1 MKIVNLMENTAG
13 VEGCAAAHGLS
24 FYIETQ
30 THKLLMDLGPSAE
43 TLRNAERLG
52 IDLTAVDTVILSHGH
67 YDHAGGIMA
76 FASLN
81 PSAKIYMQRT
91 ADGEFYSA
99 DGDGTYRYIGIDKA
113 ITDLPHLVLVDGDHL
128 IDGELLL
135 LTVQN
140 ARHPLPSMNGRLK
153 CRQGETYLPDTFRHE
168 QSLVITEGTQTVL
181 LTGCAHNG
189 IINILDAFRA
199 KLGRD
204 PDLVIGGFHLMKKTD
219 YTNDELFEII
229 DLAKEL
235 KKYKTQFYT
244 CHCTGIPAYRAMKSL
259 MGAQLEYVHTGEE
272 IPVSNISPR
281 TEIAK
286 RRKTV
291 YMKSH
296 KFFAWA
302 TVVCFVMTMITGYKR
317 K

>member
-1 MKIVNLMENTAG
+1 MKIVNLVENTVG
-13 VEGCAAAHGLS
+13 VEGCSAAHGLS

-52 IDLTAVDTVILSHGH
+52 IDLTAIDTVILSHGH

-76 FASLN
+76 FAAIN

-91 ADGEFYSA
+91 ADGEFYSEDR
-99 DGDGTYRYIGIDKA
+99 DGAYRYIGIDKA
-113 ITDLPHLVLVDGDHL
+113 IADLPQLVFVDGDL
-128 IDGELLL
+128 AIDEELLL

-140 ARHPLPSMNGRLK
+140 ARYPQPSMNGRLK
-153 CRQGETYLPDTFRHE
+153 RRQGETYLPDTFRHE

-189 IINILDAFRA
+189 ILNILDTF
-199 KLGRD
+199 KEKFGRD
-204 PDLVIGGFHLMKKTD
+204 PDYVIGGFHLMKKTD

-259 MGAQLEYVHTGEE
+259 MDSQLEYVHTGEE
-272 IPVSNISPR
+272 INIMKNCQN
-281 TEIAK
+281 TENAK
-286 RRKTV
+286 RRKNV
-291 YMKSH
+291 YMKAH
-296 KFFAWA
+296 RFFAWA
-302 TVVCFVMTMITGYKR
+302 TVTCFIMTMITGYKR